1 MERPNNIL
9 RAAVEKRKAELVD
22 LIKANAEESE
32 SDLLGLT
39 LSELEEEWKRYQERY
54 SEDQFH

>member
-9 RAAVEKRKAELVD
+9 RAAVMKRKAELVD

-39 LSELEEEWKRYQERY
+39 LSELEEEWKRYQDRY